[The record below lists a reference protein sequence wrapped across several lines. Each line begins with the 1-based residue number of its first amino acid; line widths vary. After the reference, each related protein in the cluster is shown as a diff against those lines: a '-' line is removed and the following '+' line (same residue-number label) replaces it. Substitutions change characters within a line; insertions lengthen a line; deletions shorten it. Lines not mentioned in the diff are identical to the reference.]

1 MHTSL
6 FSWDGSSKIQ
16 ENEHLH
22 FLIAYP
28 LPVLPSHLKVLDVL
42 LELVPIS
49 NTLYDP
55 LFRWDREVYP
65 ATPLSPGPFWFKVK
79 VAKQFKTCLVVFV
92 LINCF

>member
-16 ENEHLH
+16 ENELLHL
-22 FLIAYP
+22 LIAYP

-42 LELVPIS
+42 LELVTIP

-65 ATPLSPGPFWFKVK
+65 ATLLSPGPFRFKIK
-79 VAKQFKTCLVVFV
+79 VAKQFKICPVVFV